1 MSPGL
6 SYAVP
11 MAGPPEITP
20 RALAESAKLLGISL
34 SDQDLAGVA
43 DQFKLVAAFYEQA
56 RALEL
61 PNDLSPALRFDPL
74 LPGTTPPVQ
83 PLMARS
89 DDDPGPLPE
98 SDEDIAFAPV
108 TQLSRWL
115 ERGALTSSRLTEI
128 YLERLTRFGP
138 ELECVITV
146 TKQRALAEAR
156 RADQELA
163 AGRSRGP
170 LHGIPWGAK
179 DLLDTAGIPTT
190 WGTGPYRDRVAK
202 GDAEVVRRLS
212 EAGAVL
218 VAKLTLGEIAMG
230 DVWFGGMTRNPWS
243 PEQGSG
249 GSSAGSA
256 AATAAGLVG
265 FAIGTETLGSIANP
279 AMKCGATGLRPSY
292 GRVPRTGAMALCW
305 SLDKIGP
312 ITRTAE
318 DAALV
323 LAAIHGAHPGDLD
336 SRDVPFGFDASAS
349 VQGARVGYVPHHFA
363 AASSDQADGRERDA
377 LDALARR
384 GVELVEIELPDLPYA
399 SIYSAV
405 WVEAAAAFQELVLQD
420 RLGELAYQGPNAWP
434 VCFRTAHLMSAVEY
448 VQLQRVRHRIMREM
462 QKLFA
467 EVDAIA
473 APGMG
478 HTFSLIT
485 NATGHPSLTQRVG
498 FRENGTPFALTLH
511 GQLFDEGRL
520 CQLGR
525 ALETELNLWQRRPPR
540 FSTQV
545 E

>member
-1 MSPGL
+1 
-6 SYAVP
+6 
-11 MAGPPEITP
+11 MAGSPEITP
-20 RALAESAKLLGISL
+20 RALAEAAKLVGIPL
-34 SDQDLAGVA
+34 RDEDLAGVA
-43 DQFKLVAAFYEQA
+43 EHFKLITAFYEQA

-61 PNDLSPALRFDPL
+61 PNELSPALRFDPL
-74 LPGTTPPVQ
+74 LPGAELPTQ
-83 PLMARS
+83 PAMARS
-89 DDDPGPLPE
+89 DDDPGPLPD

-115 ERGALTSSRLTEI
+115 EHGALSSLRLTEI
-128 YLERLTRFGP
+128 YLERIARFAAQ
-138 ELECVITV
+138 LECVITV
-146 TKQRALAEAR
+146 TEERARAEAR
-156 RADQELA
+156 RADAELA
-163 AGRSRGP
+163 AGNSRGP

-212 EAGAVL
+212 DAGAVL
-218 VAKLTLGEIAMG
+218 IAKLTLGEIAMG
-230 DVWFGGMTRNPWS
+230 DVWFGGMTRNPWK
-243 PEQGSG
+243 PEEGSG

-265 FAIGTETLGSIANP
+265 FAIGTETLGSITNP
-279 AMKCGATGLRPSY
+279 CMTCGTTGLRPTH

-323 LAAIHGAHPGDLD
+323 LAAINGGHPGDLD
-336 SRDVPFGFDASAS
+336 SRDVAFGFDAKAG

-363 AASSDQADGRERDA
+363 AEWSDRTDGAERQA
-377 LDALARR
+377 LDALVRR
-384 GVELVEIELPDLPYA
+384 GAELVEIELPELPYA
-399 SIYSAV
+399 SIFSLI

-434 VCFRTAHLMSAVEY
+434 NSFRAAHLISAVEY

-462 QKLFA
+462 QQLFA
-467 EVDAIA
+467 DVDAIA

-498 FRENGTPFALTLH
+498 FREDGTPFALTLH
-511 GQLFDEGRL
+511 GQLYDEGRL

-525 ALETELNLWQRRPPR
+525 ALEAELGLWQLRPPR
-540 FSTQV
+540 FSNQAQ
-545 E
+545 